1 MVISDD
7 PRLLAWHLDSHS
19 GGWFLHRS
27 LRTEQLDVGPMT
39 PPPSEQWVCP
49 FTATHHKPGGRYPKC
64 AAVFPPSEPTTGE
77 KIVGYCTRCPN
88 GPGRCGRCQEMV
100 TQIDEAMEREHAM
113 RQMAYEEI
121 TAWRVVHEEY
131 VDKLLAAEQR
141 EREADETSRGRFKL
155 YITTKEALD
164 AMEAERDHWKA
175 NHEDVVRRK
184 RVVDLEYKKY
194 RDFCNLE
201 FARNDRLLKALDNP
215 TFPYERKYSPMCGG
229 CYSRIDDCRCNEW

>member
-1 MVISDD
+1 MGCEDRYEGED
-7 PRLLAWHLDSHS
+7 YHKLA
-19 GGWFLHRS
+19 
-27 LRTEQLDVGPMT
+27 

-49 FTATHHKPGGRYPKC
+49 FTATHHKSGGRCPKC
-64 AAVFPPSEPTTGE
+64 TAVFPPSEPTTGA

-131 VDKLLAAEQR
+131 VDKLLAAARR
-141 EREADETSRGRFKL
+141 EREALK
-155 YITTKEALD
+155 
-164 AMEAERDHWKA
+164 ERDHWKA

-184 RVVDLEYKKY
+184 RVVDLEYRKY
-194 RDFCNLE
+194 RDFCNVE
-201 FARNDRLLKALDNP
+201 FARTDRLLKGLLDPP
-215 TFPYERKYSPMCGG
+215 TFSTSRSSPMCGG
-229 CYSRIDDCRCNEW
+229 CYSKIDDCRCNEW